1 MVVTLYLPAILKIET
16 SYFVDED
23 DDFST
28 VRFTWKKKTE
38 KLRSKRFPLNKSV
51 EDYFIRKKKNI
62 SSCIVLNSFVL
73 VK

>member
-28 VRFTWKKKTE
+28 VRFTWKKK
-38 KLRSKRFPLNKSV
+38 N
-51 EDYFIRKKKNI
+51 RKIKEQTFSTK
-62 SSCIVLNSFVL
+62 
-73 VK
+73 